1 MAKIKKLLIANRGE
15 IARRIM
21 RTCRQQGI
29 ATVAVYS
36 EPDATLPHVME
47 ADQAVC
53 LGPAAARD
61 SYLVIDKVI
70 AAAQATGADAIHPGY
85 GFLSENTAF
94 AAACDQA
101 GIIFVGP
108 NARAIEVMGDKA
120 AARQLMAESGVPVLP
135 GFDKEGASDSELTAA
150 AAKVGFPLLIKA
162 VAGGGGKGM
171 RVVNGAEEFDEALA
185 AARREASNAFGDDR
199 VLLERYLAT
208 ARHVEVQVFADNHGN
223 AVHLF
228 ERDCSVQ
235 RRHQKIIEEAP
246 APGLDEATRDAFGHA
261 AVQAAKAIDYRG
273 AGTVEFL
280 YAPPAADSN
289 ADGGQ
294 FFFMEMN
301 TRLQV
306 EHPVTEMI
314 TGEDLVAWQLSVA
327 AGEPLPKQQDQIQ
340 RHGAAMEVRL
350 YAENPEQ
357 GFLPSSGLL
366 RHLRWPHGQ
375 SRVDAGY
382 EQGDRVDEHY
392 DPMIAK
398 LICHGTD
405 RNAARQQLIQALDA
419 LELEGIHHNAAFL
432 RRVLNDAAFAEAEL
446 DTRLLEHRP
455 HLMEATAVD
464 PALLALAAAR
474 LQAHKATGDSPWQ
487 SLNGWRPLNQHLRQT
502 RVEANG
508 EQLTVREDGQQ
519 AAIDDRRAAVSFT
532 VAPAGQRFSL
542 HWGTDSLA
550 ARFAWQNTHTVMLFV
565 GGQAYPVT
573 LNPSRDTAQHADAG
587 GFSAPMSGTIVALH
601 AAPGDSVEAGD
612 AVITLEAMKMEHTLR
627 ATVNGTVN
635 GFAVAAGDSVSE
647 GTVLVEFSAHE
658 THANTDSK
666 GETA

>member
-1 MAKIKKLLIANRGE
+1 MFSKILIANRGE
-15 IARRIM
+15 IACRIIQTAHRM
-21 RTCRQQGI
+21 GI
-29 ATVAVYS
+29 RVVAVYS
-36 EPDATLPHVME
+36 DADADARHVAMADE
-47 ADQAVC
+47 AFNI
-53 LGPAAARD
+53 GPAASSE
-61 SYLVIDKVI
+61 SYLKADKIIEV
-70 AAAQATGADAIHPGY
+70 AKESGAQAVHPGY
-85 GFLSENTAF
+85 GFLSENTQF
-94 AAACDQA
+94 AEACEANNIVFIGPPSSAIAAMGSKSA
-101 GIIFVGP
+101 
-108 NARAIEVMGDKA
+108 AKAIMEKA
-120 AARQLMAESGVPVLP
+120 GVPLVP
-135 GFDKEGASDSELTAA
+135 GYHGDDQSPETLRKEAE
-150 AAKVGFPLLIKA
+150 KCGFPLLLKA

-171 RVVNGAEEFDEALA
+171 RVVERMEDFDDALA
-185 AARREASNAFGDDR
+185 AAKRESKNAFGNPDM
-199 VLLERYLAT
+199 LIERYLT
-208 ARHVEVQVFADNHGN
+208 QPRHVEIQVFCDKSGKGVYLA
-223 AVHLF
+223 

-235 RRHQKIIEEAP
+235 RRHQKVLEEAP
-246 APGLDEATRDAFGHA
+246 APGLSEDTRKAMGEA
-261 AVQAAKAIDYRG
+261 AVKAAQAINYVG

-280 YAPPAADSN
+280 YDV
-289 ADGGQ
+289 DGS

-327 AGEPLPKQQDQIQ
+327 AGEPLPKQQEQIQ

-366 RHLRWPHGQ
+366 RHLRWPHDQ

-474 LQAHKATGDSPWQ
+474 LQAHRATGDSPWQ

-532 VAPAGQRFSL
+532 VATAGQRFSL

-627 ATVNGTVN
+627 ATVPGTVN